1 MLLAILCTATQTLYA
16 QTFSMASEASSQ
28 NTPSGWTAVDLPTG
42 LPEITTANTFDI
54 TTYGASTSSSDNT
67 TAIQAALD
75 VAESAG
81 GGMVVIPA
89 GEWMFGRIQVGA
101 KTILHLSAGATLKLL
116 AYSNQPDHTIK
127 TPYITNK
134 SDATDI
140 VIEGESKSTSIIEGQ
155 GGPWWDAVE
164 SNESGLQRGS
174 MIRFTS
180 GSRFL
185 FRNFRIQNAPGT
197 NLTLGN
203 SGKGT
208 HNTVHDISIYAP
220 SSHASDP
227 SHNTD
232 GIPIW
237 AAYANIYNCDI
248 DTGDDN
254 VVTDSN
260 AQFIHVWNCDMK
272 AGHGASLGSYTNNM
286 HDIIYEGL
294 TFTGTDCGFRLKSNR
309 DRSGDVYNIT
319 FRNCTMTNVPSPI
332 SITSWYDTL
341 PNSPEAAAASPDQLI
356 STTPKFHDILIQ
368 NVTVSG
374 HTTYKNSEKNYYGI
388 FIYGR
393 PESKVHDVTF
403 DNVNITHSKGIKM
416 NFCEGIKFYDNC
428 SFEVSNTDKNA
439 VAGDYLENVIEEK
452 YDCAY
457 NWKVEQEATSGT
469 YFWKVTDTPAGGIVT
484 HDRSDLIQIAFGTAV
499 KDNANDWTAVNSE
512 VTVTYKD
519 VAYTFDKY
527 ATTSNVN
534 GTNSSS
540 LAADGSSTNNYI
552 AFVPKYNGTLIVVAH
567 NLGTGNTEKPTW
579 CYEDGAEKNGTIIGD
594 GTLSIAYDGRS
605 DVKTLNNNTAV
616 TGGIKISV
624 KANKLYTLSVQGS
637 KARWEGIIY
646 EYTQGTP
653 EQYTVTFTNN
663 DSEATGTVPAAA
675 TVTQDESMAIPA
687 NKSLYK
693 SGYTLTGWSDGT
705 NTYAIGD
712 NFTPTADVTLSP
724 VFTAN
729 TVSMSDVTADK
740 TVIWYFGKSNGA
752 PDYDGSVNANVQQVT
767 IGESTIDLGIK
778 MSGGKNNDRTDEWMN
793 NQQKNMMVPVIKG
806 AIVKAKVY
814 YTNNASFNGEEIT
827 YDADTHGAQGNVVY
841 TYTYTG
847 DEPTEIAVN
856 VGNQFLSYIS
866 VTYPVANTEEQGE
879 GQNFSITWSMANGA
893 NSTATTSLDNVTLS
907 SSWTTSAKIEV
918 NSTATYGGNVITKFN
933 PTVNHNPRV
942 ERNTDYYVEWTFKPY
957 PGFTFTPTS
966 VSFDAVK
973 CGTGDPTI
981 DVDFTDGTGVT
992 EKLATNAAINRDGSG
1007 DPAINHSYTMATAT
1021 NGSGDAVTLRI
1032 YIGKCVTGKQVALG
1046 RVTINGKIN
1055 GEKQTFTTVYNIA
1068 SSLFEN
1074 NKTYEGNT
1082 GTMAPTTAEEAAN
1095 APDLEIDATSGKL
1108 GENNADWA
1116 QIRANTLLTLPG
1128 VPEGANITF
1137 ALYDV
1142 TKLTINNVDYANGET
1157 FTATED
1163 MNVTMTCPADGYIKS
1178 ITVTGPAFVE
1188 ALIPS
1193 EAYTNTWYFGKS
1205 NGAPEFALERKPE
1218 YTYTVDDHSLVVN
1231 TDAGKL
1237 NNASRTDQWCQCN
1250 NGTLFKV
1257 PVFAGAKL
1265 SWGRYNGGSEAG
1277 FTIDG
1282 QLFNEYYIA
1291 TESGTVEMT
1300 ASGISYLSYIKIE
1313 PTTLYEVTGTI
1324 SGGDIN
1330 GSSVILTATGN
1341 KQKYSATVA
1350 SDSFTMN
1357 VPADTYT
1364 PELED
1369 DVAYVVSSPESV
1381 TVSAAGSIGTINIVE
1396 AQPQTVTGAI
1406 ANAPSEAFTLTFTAT
1421 NNASHTTAVNC
1432 TANATSFNTTLNP
1445 DTYTIS
1451 SNVGTLSPLSVESF
1465 KVVKSAVTHNIYYPE
1480 AASPAA
1486 TQQEITV
1493 DNTITTESANNYKTV
1508 TDALA
1513 AANAGGISA
1522 PVITLTSGQTYR
1534 EKVIV
1539 DIADVTFKT
1548 SGTEKATITFYYGT
1562 GYCYYS
1568 LNSEGVYDKDRA
1580 MTRNSIIK
1588 RDPERWGATVKV
1600 TRNGKN
1606 FKAEN
1611 IIFENSFNQYYTQ
1624 EEIIDGVQPNGVQ
1637 SITYDRT
1644 LTANESGY
1652 KAADS
1657 KAVTERAA
1665 AIAFEGDPKG
1675 CQLYNCE
1682 FRGSQ
1687 DTFYTGS
1694 SNTLY
1699 VKDCNII
1706 GNTDY
1711 IFGGGYVVFDNCDL
1725 TIGGYS
1731 DQDVSAYIT
1740 AYKDGDNLEAGK
1752 CYVFRDCTVKGSN
1765 RTHVKANLGRD
1776 WGGAAASVYYFN
1788 LKNEIGNKMSFTWT
1802 NMGGGINAG
1811 TANLHIYDF
1820 DPTVNANY
1828 NTTGSN
1834 GANINGVLTEAEALP
1849 LYADVVSTLGF
1860 TPERIYKDALE
1871 LSEAS
1876 YYNICRIAAAANA
1889 GNNVTRTV
1897 QLTRAIGADKWN
1909 TIVLPFDMTADQVTS
1924 TFGEGTK
1931 LAQLTS
1937 GSTAD
1942 NLKFTTATEITA
1954 NQPYAIKVPTAIT
1967 VAEPVNISGVTI
1979 MGGEPMPMQEV
1990 DGWQFQGT
1998 YTKGNVPQDSYFF
2011 SNNKLYRATDETNT
2025 IKAFRAWFTNTNS
2038 SAARQLSFTIDDE
2051 TTSLIE
2057 NGKWKI
2063 ENYDATVYDLQGRR
2077 VRSAEA
2083 NSSLFTNHSS
2093 LKPGVYIVNGKCV
2106 IIK

>member
-1 MLLAILCTATQTLYA
+1 MKKSTLRCITLMLLAILCTATQTLYA

-75 VAESAG
+75 EAESAG

-89 GEWMFGRIQVGA
+89 GTYLTSYLQMGS
-101 KTILHLSAGATLKLL
+101 KTVLHLSAGATLKML
-116 AYSNQPDHTIK
+116 AMSCYPTDANGYNKMENPL
-127 TPYITNK
+127 ITGK
-134 SDATDI
+134 SGASDI
-140 VIEGESKSTSIIEGQ
+140 VIEGESRETSIIDGQ
-155 GGPWWDAVE
+155 GAAWWDQVE
-164 SNESGLQRGS
+164 TAKSASKSTTRSAL
-174 MIRFTS
+174 IRFWQ
-180 GSRFL
+180 GSRYL
-185 FRNFRIQNAPGT
+185 FRNFRIQNAPNT
-197 NLTLGN
+197 NICIGK
-203 SGKGT
+203 SGSGSHT
-208 HNTVHDISIYAP
+208 TAHDITIKNPAST
-220 SSHASDP
+220 ASDP

-232 GIPIW
+232 GFPIW
-237 AAYANIYNCDI
+237 TQYVNIYNCEI

-254 VVTDSN
+254 VVCDSQ
-260 AQFIHVWNCDMK
+260 AQYVHVWNCDLK
-272 AGHGASLGSYTNNM
+272 AGHGASFGSYTVDM
-286 HDIIYEGL
+286 HDIIYEDL

-309 DRSGDVYNIT
+309 DRSGNVYNIT
-319 FRNCTMTNVPSPI
+319 FRNCTMTNVPSPFV
-332 SITSWYDTL
+332 ITSWYDTL
-341 PNSPEAAAASPDQLI
+341 PGSPEAAAASPDELI
-356 STTPKFHDILIQ
+356 STTPEFHDILIQ

-393 PESKVHDVTF
+393 PESKVHNVTF

-428 SFEVSNTDKNA
+428 SFEVSNTNNTSVNA
-439 VAGDYLENVIEEK
+439 VAGDDLENVIEEK
-452 YDCAY
+452 YYCEY
-457 NWKVEQEATSGT
+457 NWKVENETSGI
-469 YFWKVTDTPAGGIVT
+469 YQWKVTDTPAGGIVT
-484 HDRSDLIQIAFGTAV
+484 HDRSDLLQIAFGTAV
-499 KDNANDWTAVNSE
+499 NDNVNNWTSSNGSVS
-512 VTVTYKD
+512 VTYKD
-519 VAYTFDKY
+519 ITYSFDKY
-527 ATTSNVN
+527 ATTSSVN
-534 GTNSSS
+534 GSNSNS
-540 LAADGSSTNNYI
+540 LAADGSTNNNYI
-552 AFVPKYNGTLIVVAH
+552 AFVPKYSGTLILVGH
-567 NLGTGNTEKPTW
+567 NMGTNNTEKPTW
-579 CYEDGAEKNGTIIGD
+579 CYENGVVKSGTIIGN
-594 GTLSIAYDGRS
+594 GSQSIAYNGQS
-605 DVKTLNNNTAV
+605 DVRTLNGGTTV

-624 KANKLYTLSVQGS
+624 IANKLYTFSIQGS
-637 KARWEGIIY
+637 KARWCGVIY
-646 EYTQGTP
+646 EYFKSTDT
-653 EQYTVTFTNN
+653 YTVTYENN
-663 DSEATGTVPAAA
+663 DADAYGTVPVA
-675 TVTQDESMAIPA
+675 VEVNQYESTAIPT
-687 NKSLYK
+687 NKTLYK
-693 SGYTLTGWSDGT
+693 TDYTLTGWSDGT
-705 NTYAIGD
+705 NTYAIGA
-712 NFTPTADVTLSP
+712 NYTPTASVTMHP

-729 TVSMSDVTADK
+729 SANLGDLATDK
-740 TVIWYFGKSNGA
+740 TITWNFGKGNGA
-752 PDYDGSVNANVQQVT
+752 PDYDGSVNANVQQVN
-767 IGESTIDLGIK
+767 IGSSAIDLGIK
-778 MSGGKNNDRTDEWMN
+778 MPGGKNDDRTDEWLN
-793 NQQKNMMVPVIKG
+793 NQQKDMMVPVVKG
-806 AIVKAKVY
+806 AVVKAKVY
-814 YTNNASFNGEEIT
+814 YANTNATINGETIT
-827 YDADTHGAQGNVVY
+827 YNESTHGKEGNVVF
-841 TYTYTG
+841 TYTYTS
-847 DEPTEIAVN
+847 DAPTEIAVN

-866 VTYPVANTEEQGE
+866 VTYP
-879 GQNFSITWSMANGA
+879 
-893 NSTATTSLDNVTLS
+893 
-907 SSWTTSAKIEV
+907 
-918 NSTATYGGNVITKFN
+918 
-933 PTVNHNPRV
+933 
-942 ERNTDYYVEWTFKPY
+942 
-957 PGFTFTPTS
+957 
-966 VSFDAVK
+966 
-973 CGTGDPTI
+973 
-981 DVDFTDGTGVT
+981 
-992 EKLATNAAINRDGSG
+992 GSG
-1007 DPAINHSYTMATAT
+1007 
-1021 NGSGDAVTLRI
+1021 
-1032 YIGKCVTGKQVALG
+1032 
-1046 RVTINGKIN
+1046 
-1055 GEKQTFTTVYNIA
+1055 
-1068 SSLFEN
+1068 
-1074 NKTYEGNT
+1074 
-1082 GTMAPTTAEEAAN
+1082 
-1095 APDLEIDATSGKL
+1095 
-1108 GENNADWA
+1108 
-1116 QIRANTLLTLPG
+1116 
-1128 VPEGANITF
+1128 
-1137 ALYDV
+1137 
-1142 TKLTINNVDYANGET
+1142 
-1157 FTATED
+1157 
-1163 MNVTMTCPADGYIKS
+1163 
-1178 ITVTGPAFVE
+1178 
-1188 ALIPS
+1188 
-1193 EAYTNTWYFGKS
+1193 EAYTNTWQFGKS
-1205 NGAPEFALERKPE
+1205 NGAPEFALEKSAE
-1218 YTYTVDDHSLVVN
+1218 YTYIVNDHSLMVN

-1265 SWGRYNGGSEAG
+1265 TWGRYNSGSQAG

-1282 QLFNEYYIA
+1282 QLFNDYYIA
-1291 TESGTVEMT
+1291 TENGTVEMT
-1300 ASGISYLSYIKIE
+1300 ASGINYLSYIKIE
-1313 PTTLYEVTGTI
+1313 PTTLYEITGTI

-1330 GSSVILTATGN
+1330 GSIIILTAADNGE
-1341 KQKYSATVA
+1341 KYSATVA
-1350 SDSFTMN
+1350 NNTFTMK
-1357 VPADTYT
+1357 VSADTYT
-1364 PELED
+1364 PELGG
-1369 DVAYVVSSPESV
+1369 DVAYIISSPESV
-1381 TVSAAGSIGTINIVE
+1381 TVTAAGSIGTITIE
-1396 AQPQTVTGAI
+1396 AASAQTVTGAI
-1406 ANAPSEAFTLTFTAT
+1406 ANAPTEAFTLTFTG
-1421 NNASHTTAVNC
+1421 ASHTETVNC
-1432 TANATSFNTTLNP
+1432 AAGATTYSKNLMP
-1445 DTYTIS
+1445 DTYVIS
-1451 SNVGTLSPLSVESF
+1451 SSTGTLSPLSVESF
-1465 KVVKSAVTHNIYYPE
+1465 TVVKDAVTHNIYYPE
-1480 AASPAA
+1480 AAVPAA
-1486 TQQEITV
+1486 TQQNITV
-1493 DNTITTESANNYKTV
+1493 DNTLNVASANNYKTV

-1513 AANAGGISA
+1513 AAKAGGISA

-1534 EKVIV
+1534 EQVIV

-1548 SGTEKATITFYYGT
+1548 SGTEKATITFYYGI

-1568 LNSEGVYDKDRA
+1568 LNSKGVYDKDRA

-1588 RDPERWGATVKV
+1588 KDPERWGATVKV

-1788 LKNEIGNKMSFTWT
+1788 LKNEIGNKLSYAWS
-1802 NMGGGINAG
+1802 NMGGGVSAG

-1820 DPTVNANY
+1820 DPTINANY
-1828 NTTGSN
+1828 SSTGAS
-1834 GANINGVLTEAEALP
+1834 GANINGILSDDDALS
-1849 LYADVVSTLGF
+1849 LYANVVGTLGF
-1860 TPERIYKDALE
+1860 TPERIYEDALE
-1871 LSEAS
+1871 LGEAS
-1876 YYNICRIAAAANA
+1876 YYNVCRIAAAANA

-1979 MGGEPMPMQEV
+1979 KGDEPTQEAGGWNFV
-1990 DGWQFQGT
+1990 GT
-1998 YTKGNVPQDSYFF
+1998 YTKGNIPQDSYFF
-2011 SNNKLYRATDETNT
+2011 SDNKLYQAADETNT
-2025 IKAFRAWFTNTNS
+2025 IKAFRAWFTYNGANAS
-2038 SAARQLSFTIDDE
+2038 RNLSFTIDDE
-2051 TTSLIE
+2051 TTSISE
-2057 NGKWKI
+2057 EIRVKGEESDGVI
-2063 ENYDATVYDLQGRR
+2063 YDLQGRR

-2083 NSSLFTNHSS
+2083 NSSLFTIHSS

>member
-1 MLLAILCTATQTLYA
+1 MKKSTLRCITLMLLALLCTATQTLYA

-75 VAESAG
+75 EAESAG

-116 AYSNQPDHTIK
+116 AYSDQPDHTIK

-134 SDATDI
+134 SNATDI

-272 AGHGASLGSYTNNM
+272 AGHGASLGSYTVNM
-286 HDIIYEGL
+286 HDILFEDL

-319 FRNCTMTNVPSPI
+319 FRNCTMTNVPSPFV
-332 SITSWYDTL
+332 ITSWYDTL
-341 PNSPEAAAASPDQLI
+341 PGSPEAAAASPDELI
-356 STTPKFHDILIQ
+356 STTPEFHDILIQ

-428 SFEVSNTDKNA
+428 SFEVSNTNNTSVNA
-439 VAGDYLENVIEEK
+439 VAGDDLENVIEEK
-452 YDCAY
+452 YYCEY
-457 NWKVEQEATSGT
+457 NWKVENETSGI
-469 YFWKVTDTPAGGIVT
+469 YQWKVTDTPAGGIVT
-484 HDRSDLIQIAFGTAV
+484 HDRSDLLQIAFGTAV
-499 KDNANDWTAVNSE
+499 NDNVNNWTSSNGSVS
-512 VTVTYKD
+512 VTYKD
-519 VAYTFDKY
+519 ITYSFDKY
-527 ATTSNVN
+527 STTSSVN
-534 GTNSSS
+534 GSNSSS
-540 LAADGSSTNNYI
+540 LAANGSTNNNYI
-552 AFVPKYNGTLIVVAH
+552 AFVPKYSGTLILVGH
-567 NLGTGNTEKPTW
+567 NLGTNNTNKPTW
-579 CYEDGAEKNGTIIGD
+579 CYENGNAKSGTIIGD
-594 GTLSIAYDGRS
+594 GSLSIAYDGRS
-605 DVKTLNNNTAV
+605 DVRTLNGGTAV

-624 KANKLYTLSVQGS
+624 TANKLYTFSIQGS
-637 KARWEGIIY
+637 KARWCGVIY
-646 EYTQGTP
+646 EYST
-653 EQYTVTFTNN
+653 ESEEYTVTFANN
-663 DSEATGTVPAAA
+663 DADAYGTAPAA
-675 TVTQDESMAIPA
+675 VEVNQYESTMIPT

-693 SGYTLTGWSDGT
+693 TGYTLTGWSDGT

-712 NFTPTADVTLSP
+712 DYTPTASVTLNP
-724 VFTAN
+724 VFTSN
-729 TVSMSDVTADK
+729 TKTLGDLSTDK
-740 TVIWYFGKSNGA
+740 TVTWNFGKGNGA
-752 PDYDGSVNANVQQVT
+752 PDYDGSINANVQQVS
-767 IGESTIDLGIK
+767 ISGSTIDLGIK
-778 MSGGKNNDRTDEWMN
+778 MPGGTNEGRSDEWLN
-793 NQQKNMMVPVIKG
+793 NQQKDMMVPVVKG
-806 AIVKAKVY
+806 AVVKAKVY
-814 YTNNASFNGEEIT
+814 YANTNASFNGETIT
-827 YDADTHGAQGNVVY
+827 YNESTHGTVGNVVF
-841 TYTYTG
+841 TYTYAV
-847 DEPTEIAVN
+847 DSPAEIAVN

-866 VTYPVANTEEQGE
+866 VTYP
-879 GQNFSITWSMANGA
+879 
-893 NSTATTSLDNVTLS
+893 
-907 SSWTTSAKIEV
+907 
-918 NSTATYGGNVITKFN
+918 
-933 PTVNHNPRV
+933 
-942 ERNTDYYVEWTFKPY
+942 
-957 PGFTFTPTS
+957 
-966 VSFDAVK
+966 
-973 CGTGDPTI
+973 
-981 DVDFTDGTGVT
+981 
-992 EKLATNAAINRDGSG
+992 GSG
-1007 DPAINHSYTMATAT
+1007 
-1021 NGSGDAVTLRI
+1021 
-1032 YIGKCVTGKQVALG
+1032 
-1046 RVTINGKIN
+1046 
-1055 GEKQTFTTVYNIA
+1055 
-1068 SSLFEN
+1068 
-1074 NKTYEGNT
+1074 
-1082 GTMAPTTAEEAAN
+1082 
-1095 APDLEIDATSGKL
+1095 
-1108 GENNADWA
+1108 
-1116 QIRANTLLTLPG
+1116 
-1128 VPEGANITF
+1128 
-1137 ALYDV
+1137 
-1142 TKLTINNVDYANGET
+1142 
-1157 FTATED
+1157 
-1163 MNVTMTCPADGYIKS
+1163 
-1178 ITVTGPAFVE
+1178 
-1188 ALIPS
+1188 

-1493 DNTITTESANNYKTV
+1493 DNTITTESANNYKSV
-1508 TDALA
+1508 TNALA
-1513 AANAGGISA
+1513 AAKAGSISA
-1522 PVITLTSGQTYR
+1522 PIITLTSGQTYR
-1534 EKVIV
+1534 EQVIV
-1539 DIADVTFKT
+1539 DVANVTFKT
-1548 SGTEKATITFYYGT
+1548 SSEEKATITFYYGI

-1568 LNSEGVYDKDRA
+1568 LGTDGYYNKDRA
-1580 MTRNSIIK
+1580 MTRNSIKKI
-1588 RDPERWGATVKV
+1588 DPQRWGTTVKV
-1600 TRNGKN
+1600 TRNGSG
-1606 FKAEN
+1606 FMAEN
-1611 IIFENSFNQYYTQ
+1611 IIFENSFNQYYT
-1624 EEIIDGVQPNGVQ
+1624 EEEVLDGVQPNGVQ

-1644 LTANESGY
+1644 LTSGQSGF

-1675 CQLYNCE
+1675 CELYNCE

-1711 IFGGGYVVFDNCDL
+1711 IFGGGYAVFDNCDL

-1731 DQDVSAYIT
+1731 DQEVSAYIT
-1740 AYKDGDNLEAGK
+1740 AFKDGGNLEDGK
-1752 CYVFRDCTVKGSN
+1752 CYVFRDCTVKGSD

-1828 NTTGSN
+1828 SSTGAS
-1834 GANINGVLTEAEALP
+1834 GANINGLLSYDNALT
-1849 LYADVVSTLGF
+1849 LYADVVSKLGF
-1860 TPERIYKDALE
+1860 TPERIYEDDIE
-1871 LSEAS
+1871 LDEAS
-1876 YYNICRIAAAANA
+1876 YYNACRIAAAAYA
-1889 GNNVTRTV
+1889 SNNVTRTV
-1897 QLTRAIGADKWN
+1897 KLTRAIGADKWN
-1909 TIVLPFDMTADQVTS
+1909 TIVLPFDMTADQVTG

-2063 ENYDATVYDLQGRR
+2063 DNYDATVYDLQGRR

>member
-1 MLLAILCTATQTLYA
+1 
-16 QTFSMASEASSQ
+16 
-28 NTPSGWTAVDLPTG
+28 
-42 LPEITTANTFDI
+42 
-54 TTYGASTSSSDNT
+54 
-67 TAIQAALD
+67 
-75 VAESAG
+75 
-81 GGMVVIPA
+81 
-89 GEWMFGRIQVGA
+89 
-101 KTILHLSAGATLKLL
+101 
-116 AYSNQPDHTIK
+116 
-127 TPYITNK
+127 
-134 SDATDI
+134 
-140 VIEGESKSTSIIEGQ
+140 
-155 GGPWWDAVE
+155 
-164 SNESGLQRGS
+164 

-272 AGHGASLGSYTNNM
+272 AGHGASLGSYTVNM
-286 HDIIYEGL
+286 HDILFEDL

-356 STTPKFHDILIQ
+356 STTPEFHDILIQ

-374 HTTYKNSEKNYYGI
+374 HTTYKSSDKNYYGI

-393 PESKVHDVTF
+393 PESKVYDVTF

-428 SFEVSNTDKNA
+428 SFKVSNTNNTDKNA
-439 VAGDYLENVIEEK
+439 VAGDDLENVIEEK

-457 NWKVEQEATSGT
+457 NWKVETGTSTFDGLPLIVSWNTEPTCTNDNTDCTTTGSANNLATWTDGTTIKIMRSDKGMGNGSNITIGGTSYKTIKVSNGAQNKLTMPAGKYAYAVDIYSYVNKKTHEATETYYWKEVNGTSYTQPTLTCYSDGDLTNPDKASFSLGGVSSFTFNNAGTQLCYVLVISTTPITTQPSDATYGQNETPSALTVEASSSAGTLTYQWYSSSDIDRTNPTLINGATNASYSGFSTSTIGTQYYYCLVTDNNGSYISDVATITIVEAGTIGSNFKDFAAIVNNQTGTLLTADEITNKSAVNFGIAVDNSGNTVRVAADDASSIATISGT
-469 YFWKVTDTPAGGIVT
+469 YHNDHGMTGLKVVVPVPGKVTIQIGTCTYSTNTITVKNSNNETVLSYTPT
-484 HDRSDLIQIAFGTAV
+484 DDDENCWKNDRSNVIELLYEGEATTLTITGMNYCPFVAV
-499 KDNANDWTAVNSE
+499 KKVKSTVEKALYSTDFSDW
-512 VTVTYKD
+512 
-519 VAYTFDKY
+519 
-527 ATTSNVN
+527 
-534 GTNSSS
+534 
-540 LAADGSSTNNYI
+540 
-552 AFVPKYNGTLIVVAH
+552 
-567 NLGTGNTEKPTW
+567 
-579 CYEDGAEKNGTIIGD
+579 
-594 GTLSIAYDGRS
+594 
-605 DVKTLNNNTAV
+605 
-616 TGGIKISV
+616 
-624 KANKLYTLSVQGS
+624 
-637 KARWEGIIY
+637 
-646 EYTQGTP
+646 
-653 EQYTVTFTNN
+653 
-663 DSEATGTVPAAA
+663 
-675 TVTQDESMAIPA
+675 
-687 NKSLYK
+687 
-693 SGYTLTGWSDGT
+693 
-705 NTYAIGD
+705 
-712 NFTPTADVTLSP
+712 SP
-724 VFTAN
+724 F
-729 TVSMSDVTADK
+729 S
-740 TVIWYFGKSNGA
+740 
-752 PDYDGSVNANVQQVT
+752 
-767 IGESTIDLGIK
+767 
-778 MSGGKNNDRTDEWMN
+778 
-793 NQQKNMMVPVIKG
+793 
-806 AIVKAKVY
+806 
-814 YTNNASFNGEEIT
+814 AS
-827 YDADTHGAQGNVVY
+827 
-841 TYTYTG
+841 
-847 DEPTEIAVN
+847 
-856 VGNQFLSYIS
+856 
-866 VTYPVANTEEQGE
+866 
-879 GQNFSITWSMANGA
+879 
-893 NSTATTSLDNVTLS
+893 STATNVNKTTNYTDETLTFS
-907 SSWTTSAKIEV
+907 IYNTALMSVTDETKFGSYTTLPHNALQAAKATDPYVTTSAL
-918 NSTATYGGNVITKFN
+918 GNITKVRYIHGATGSSRGWKLEAKGDGDNDWVTISDSYAN
-933 PTVNHNPRV
+933 PAAWC
-942 ERNTDYYVEWTFKPY
+942 E
-957 PGFTFTPTS
+957 
-966 VSFDAVK
+966 
-973 CGTGDPTI
+973 
-981 DVDFTDGTGVT
+981 VT
-992 EKLATNAAINRDGSG
+992 KDINR
-1007 DPAINHSYTMATAT
+1007 T
-1021 NGSGDAVTLRI
+1021 NCQLR
-1032 YIGKCVTGKQVALG
+1032 
-1046 RVTINGKIN
+1046 
-1055 GEKQTFTTVYNIA
+1055 FTNLN
-1068 SSLFEN
+1068 SSQNAYMFE
-1074 NKTYEGNT
+1074 
-1082 GTMAPTTAEEAAN
+1082 
-1095 APDLEIDATSGKL
+1095 LEIF
-1108 GENNADWA
+1108 GEVE
-1116 QIRANTLLTLPG
+1116 LT
-1128 VPEGANITF
+1128 
-1137 ALYDV
+1137 
-1142 TKLTINNVDYANGET
+1142 
-1157 FTATED
+1157 
-1163 MNVTMTCPADGYIKS
+1163 M
-1178 ITVTGPAFVE
+1178 
-1188 ALIPS
+1188 
-1193 EAYTNTWYFGKS
+1193 
-1205 NGAPEFALERKPE
+1205 
-1218 YTYTVDDHSLVVN
+1218 
-1231 TDAGKL
+1231 
-1237 NNASRTDQWCQCN
+1237 
-1250 NGTLFKV
+1250 
-1257 PVFAGAKL
+1257 
-1265 SWGRYNGGSEAG
+1265 
-1277 FTIDG
+1277 
-1282 QLFNEYYIA
+1282 
-1291 TESGTVEMT
+1291 
-1300 ASGISYLSYIKIE
+1300 
-1313 PTTLYEVTGTI
+1313 YEITGTI
-1324 SGGDIN
+1324 SGGNIN
-1330 GSSVILTATGN
+1330 GSTITLTGN
-1341 KQKYSATVA
+1341 GETYTAEVVNG
-1350 SDSFTMN
+1350 SFTAS
-1357 VPADTYT
+1357 VPAGTYT
-1364 PELED
+1364 ISLSN
-1369 DVAYVVSSPESV
+1369 DVSYLLVSPTEV
-1381 TVSAAGSIGTINIVE
+1381 TVNADGSIGMVTIAA
-1396 AQPQTVTGAI
+1396 AQQQTVTGQI
-1406 ANAPSEAFTLTFTAT
+1406 ANAPTTAFTLTFTAT
-1421 NNASHTTAVNC
+1421 NDASHTTAVNC
-1432 TANATSFNTTLNP
+1432 AANATSFSTTLNP
-1445 DTYTIS
+1445 DTYVIS
-1451 SNVGTLSPLSVESF
+1451 SSTGTLSPLSVESF
-1465 KVVKSAVTHNIYYPE
+1465 TVVKDAVTHNIYYPE
-1480 AASPAA
+1480 AAVPAA
-1486 TQQEITV
+1486 TQQNITV
-1493 DNTITTESANNYKTV
+1493 DNTLNVASANNYKTV

-1513 AANAGGISA
+1513 AAKAGGISA

-1534 EKVIV
+1534 EQVIV

-1568 LNSEGVYDKDRA
+1568 LNSKGVYDKDRA

-1752 CYVFRDCTVKGSN
+1752 CYVFRDCTVKGSD

-1979 MGGEPMPMQEV
+1979 KGDEPTQEAGGWNFV
-1990 DGWQFQGT
+1990 GT
-1998 YTKGNVPQDSYFF
+1998 YTQGNIPQDSYFF
-2011 SNNKLYRATDETNT
+2011 SNNMLYQAADATNT
-2025 IKAFRAWFTNTNS
+2025 IKAFRAWFTYNGANAS
-2038 SAARQLSFTIDDE
+2038 RELSFTIDDE
-2051 TTSLIE
+2051 TTSISEELRVKGEESDGVI
-2057 NGKWKI
+2057 
-2063 ENYDATVYDLQGRR
+2063 YDLQGRR